1 MRTSVSVLI
10 LACLAGACGG
20 RAHDAPDAFQWQAQV
35 DRGATLHLSTVTGRI
50 DVAPARD
57 RQLRVTGS
65 THWVGRKDP
74 IHFASSQDGDEVYVC
89 ALWTSRGNCSDNPN
103 SFGSGHSWLD
113 MFSLFKHRST
123 GGEASIRVEL
133 PPGVAVEAHTT
144 NGPISLVGTTGGV
157 KARTLN
163 GSIHIQSAAGPID
176 AKATNASIDV
186 SLDSLGPEDE
196 ITLKTINGSTT
207 VVAPAGVEGDVRLR
221 TVNGSV
227 RTDFPITS
235 EGRISNREIRG
246 QIGQSSREITIET
259 VNGNV
264 SLLKSNGTPKRAESQ
279 PVELRP
285 RS

>member
-1 MRTSVSVLI
+1 MRTSVSVLV
-10 LACLAGACGG
+10 LACIVAACGG
-20 RAHDAPDAFQWQAQV
+20 RAHDEPDAFHWQAQV
-35 DRGATLHLSTVTGRI
+35 EPGSTLHLSTVTGRI
-50 DVAPARD
+50 DVAPAPD

-65 THWVGRKDP
+65 THSVGRNP
-74 IHFASSQDGDEVYVC
+74 IHFASRQDGDEVYVC
-89 ALWTSRGNCSDNPN
+89 ALWRSRGSCSDNGD

-123 GGEASIRVEL
+123 GGAASIKVEL
-133 PPGVAVEAHTT
+133 PPGVSVEAHTT
-144 NGPISLVGTTGGV
+144 NGQISLVGTRGGV

-163 GSIHIQSAAGPID
+163 GSINIQNAAGPID
-176 AKATNASIDV
+176 ARATNASIDV

-207 VVAPAGVEGDVRLR
+207 VIAPAGVEGDVRLR

-227 RTDFPITS
+227 RSDFPITA
-235 EGRISNREIRG
+235 EGRSSSHELRG

-264 SLLKSNGTPKRAESQ
+264 SLLKANGASKRAEAQ
-279 PVELRP
+279 AVELRP